1 MTIFKRLSLGYALIM
16 LMILF
21 MGLYVTLKLNQ
32 MNALMHKVAAVD
44 NASITLGESLLDSLF
59 SQVGFE
65 KKYLISHDADFYN
78 QHHDMRTAFQKGL
91 GEMEALI
98 ASSKVRAILGEVR
111 VLYDR
116 YISLL
121 EEELDVRERTL
132 DYPKSS
138 YIEEREKV
146 VSAIN
151 TKITG
156 VIRVATASRD
166 GSVSETHRISYRVF
180 RVTSVTAGLTLILG
194 ILISF
199 FTTRGIVRP
208 ISLLQEKTREIAK
221 GRFQKISQIS
231 STPEIRGLAEDFNA
245 MSERL
250 KELDELKLDFVSH
263 ISHELRTPLT
273 SIKAA
278 SSILVDSPIGDSPEK
293 RNELLK
299 IIEGEC
305 DRLIRTV
312 NRILDLS
319 RMEARMMDYH
329 FEECR
334 LGTVVQ
340 KGAKKLLPLA
350 IQKKIRLGIR
360 PVGELVI
367 RVDQE
372 RIGQVMENLL
382 GNALKFT
389 PERGEIVVST
399 RVKGEDG
406 KSVEI
411 SVSDTGCGIPEENL
425 GQIFERFKRIDM
437 GRSTI
442 RGTGLGLSI
451 AKHIVADHGGRIW
464 ATSVPGK
471 GSTFTFTLPVFS

>member
-1 MTIFKRLSLGYALIM
+1 M

-32 MNALMHKVAAVD
+32 LNALIYKVAAVD
-44 NASITLGESLLDSLF
+44 NATVKLGEGLLDSLF

-65 KKYLISHDADFYN
+65 KKYLISHDSDFYN

-91 GEMEALI
+91 GEIEALT
-98 ASSKVRAILGEVR
+98 ASSKVKALLGEVK

-116 YISLL
+116 YISLF
-121 EEELDVRERTL
+121 EEELDVRERRL
-132 DYPKSS
+132 DYPKSG
-138 YIEEREKV
+138 YMEEREKV

-151 TKITG
+151 AKVTG
-156 VIRVATASRD
+156 VIRTATASRD
-166 GSVSETHRISYRVF
+166 GSVFDTHRISYRVF
-180 RVTSVTAGLTLILG
+180 RVTSVTAGLTLIVG

-199 FTTRGIVRP
+199 FTTRSIVKP

-221 GRFQKISQIS
+221 GRFHKISRVS
-231 STPEIRGLAEDFNA
+231 SAPEIRGLAEDFNA

-250 KELDELKLDFVSH
+250 KELDELKLDFISH

-278 SSILVDSPIGDSPEK
+278 SSILLDSPLGDVPEK

-305 DRLIRTV
+305 DRLIRSV

-319 RMEARMMDYH
+319 RMEAKMMDYH
-329 FEECR
+329 FEEAS
-334 LGTVVQ
+334 LGTVIEKVVR
-340 KGAKKLLPLA
+340 KLLPLA
-350 IQKKIRLGIR
+350 IQKKIRLGIK
-360 PVGELVI
+360 PVAGLVI

-372 RIGQVMENLL
+372 RIGQVLENLL

-389 PERGEIVVST
+389 PERGEIVVSAG
-399 RVKGEDG
+399 VKEEDG

-471 GSTFTFTLPVFS
+471 GSTFTFTLPVVS

>member
-1 MTIFKRLSLGYALIM
+1 MTIFKRLSFGYALIM

-32 MNALMHKVAAVD
+32 LIEINYQVATVD
-44 NASITLGESLLDSLF
+44 NATVKLGEGLLDSLF

-78 QHHDMRTAFQKGL
+78 QHHEMRTAFQKGL
-91 GEMEALI
+91 GAIEKLTNSNRVNAL
-98 ASSKVRAILGEVR
+98 LGEIR
-111 VLYDR
+111 VLYER
-116 YISLL
+116 YLSLF
-121 EEELDVRERTL
+121 EEELDVREREL
-132 DYPKSS
+132 DYPKES
-138 YIEEREKV
+138 YLEEREKV

-151 TKITG
+151 GK
-156 VIRVATASRD
+156 VVAIIKTATTSRD
-166 GSVSETHRISYRVF
+166 ESVVKTNRISYRVF
-180 RVTSVTAGLTLILG
+180 RVTSMTAGLTIIVG

-199 FTTRGIVRP
+199 FTTRSIVKP

-221 GRFQKISQIS
+221 GRFQKISHIFS
-231 STPEIRGLAEDFNA
+231 SPEIRELAEDFNA

-250 KELDELKLDFVSH
+250 KELDELKLDFISH
-263 ISHELRTPLT
+263 VSHELRTPLT

-278 SSILVDSPIGDSPEK
+278 SSLLLDSPLGNSPEK
-293 RNELLK
+293 RTELLK

-305 DRLIRTV
+305 DRLIRSV

-319 RMEARMMDYH
+319 RMEAKMMDYR
-329 FEECR
+329 FEECS
-334 LGTVVQ
+334 LEMVIHKV
-340 KGAKKLLPLA
+340 AKKLLPLA
-350 IQKKIRLGIR
+350 IQKNIRLGIR
-360 PVGELVI
+360 SVPELVI
-367 RVDQE
+367 RADQE

-389 PERGEIVVST
+389 PEKGKIVISA
-399 RVKGEDG
+399 RVKEEDK

-425 GQIFERFKRIDM
+425 EQIFERFTRIDI

-451 AKHIVADHGGRIW
+451 AKHIVADHGGKIW

-471 GSTFTFTLPVFS
+471 GSTFTFTLPVV

>member
-32 MNALMHKVAAVD
+32 LIEINYQVATVD
-44 NASITLGESLLDSLF
+44 NATVKLGEGLLDSLF

-78 QHHDMRTAFQKGL
+78 QHHEMRTAFQKGL
-91 GEMEALI
+91 GAIEKLTNSNRVNAL
-98 ASSKVRAILGEVR
+98 LGEIR
-111 VLYDR
+111 VLYER
-116 YISLL
+116 YLSLF
-121 EEELDVRERTL
+121 EEELDVREREL
-132 DYPKSS
+132 DYPKES
-138 YIEEREKV
+138 YLEEREKV

-151 TKITG
+151 GK
-156 VIRVATASRD
+156 VVAIIKTATTSRD
-166 GSVSETHRISYRVF
+166 ESVVKTNRISYRVF
-180 RVTSVTAGLTLILG
+180 RVTSMTAGLTIIVG

-199 FTTRGIVRP
+199 FTTRSIVKP

-221 GRFQKISQIS
+221 GRFQKISHIFS
-231 STPEIRGLAEDFNA
+231 SPEIRELAEEFNA
-245 MSERL
+245 MSEKL
-250 KELDELKLDFVSH
+250 KELDELKLDFISH
-263 ISHELRTPLT
+263 VSHELRTPLT

-278 SSILVDSPIGDSPEK
+278 SSLLLDSPLGNSPEK
-293 RNELLK
+293 RTELLK

-305 DRLIRTV
+305 DRLIRSV

-319 RMEARMMDYH
+319 RMEAKMMDYR
-329 FEECR
+329 FEECS
-334 LGTVVQ
+334 LEMVIHKV
-340 KGAKKLLPLA
+340 AKKLLPLA
-350 IQKKIRLGIR
+350 IQKNIRLGIR
-360 PVGELVI
+360 SVPELGI
-367 RVDQE
+367 RADQE

-389 PERGEIVVST
+389 PEKGKIVISA
-399 RVKGEDG
+399 RVKEEDK

-425 GQIFERFKRIDM
+425 GQIFERFTRIDI

-451 AKHIVADHGGRIW
+451 AKHIVADHGGKIW

-471 GSTFTFTLPVFS
+471 GSTFTFTLPVV